1 MPQLIRCLDEK
12 VIEGPEVSLYFR
24 FVIKTE
30 DPFDEYFPEND
41 EERLEQVLKFCKKHG
56 IEYELLGPERWSG
69 YLSGGPMYLYVDVP
83 FDESNEQYQLLCQ
96 EFENENG
103 SMKYDNCM
111 FCFAERKMMLEK
123 WRNYQKR
130 LR

>member
-56 IEYELLGPERWSG
+56 I
-69 YLSGGPMYLYVDVP
+69 
-83 FDESNEQYQLLCQ
+83 
-96 EFENENG
+96 
-103 SMKYDNCM
+103 
-111 FCFAERKMMLEK
+111 
-123 WRNYQKR
+123 
-130 LR
+130 